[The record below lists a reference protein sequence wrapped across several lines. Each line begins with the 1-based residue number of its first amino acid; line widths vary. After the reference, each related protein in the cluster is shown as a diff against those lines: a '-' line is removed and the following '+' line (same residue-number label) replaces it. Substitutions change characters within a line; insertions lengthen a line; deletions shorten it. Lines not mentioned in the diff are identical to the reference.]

1 MSSTEEARDPTSND
15 EVRQAYQQM
24 VQSRKAYRRASG
36 THFEDNAHESFHDAV
51 FDLYDELRARLK
63 RRDVTQDLWEEEKLW
78 PTEPVY
84 QPVAICEECGSYLPA
99 DELKESQLDVG
110 DYCPNCARDNPDR
123 AGRPRLK
130 GEQIPKTDD
139 EGQIVYNYVEGLRS
153 LDQIRNRVEEYTVE
167 YSDALGTHEE
177 VRTQRQLIAPQRLEA
192 VADLLAES
200 MEILGLFPDAE
211 LSNDFELDE
220 VR

>member
-24 VQSRKAYRRASG
+24 VQARKAYRRAAG
-36 THFEDNAHESFHDAV
+36 TEFEDNAHQSFHDAV

-63 RRDVTQDLWEEEKLW
+63 RRDVTQDLWEEEELW

-84 QPVAICEECGSYLPA
+84 ITVALCPA
-99 DELKESQLDVG
+99 CTAYSSLDDESDYSPG
-110 DYCPNCARDNPDR
+110 DTCPNCGGGVLEREN
-123 AGRPRLK
+123 
-130 GEQIPKTDD
+130 IPKTDD
-139 EGQIVYNYVEGLRS
+139 EGQVVYHHVEGLSS
-153 LDQIRNRVEEYTVE
+153 LDQFRNRVEEYTIE

-177 VRTQRQLIAPQRLEA
+177 TRTQHKLLDPQRLEA

-200 MEILGLFPDAE
+200 MEVLGLFPDAE
-211 LSNDFELDE
+211 MSNDFELDE

>member
-1 MSSTEEARDPTSND
+1 MSSTEEARDPTQND

-24 VQSRKAYRRASG
+24 VQARKAYRRASG
-36 THFEDNAHESFHDAV
+36 TQFEDNAHDSFHDTV

-63 RRDVTQDLWEEEKLW
+63 RREVTQELWEEEELW

-84 QPVAICEECGSYLPA
+84 VTVALCPA
-99 DELKESQLDVG
+99 CTAYDSLDDESAYSPG
-110 DYCPNCARDNPDR
+110 DMCPNCGDAVLER
-123 AGRPRLK
+123 
-130 GEQIPKTDD
+130 ETVPKTDD
-139 EGQIVYNYVEGLRS
+139 EGQVVYHHVEGLSS
-153 LDQIRNRVEEYTVE
+153 LDQFRNRVEEYTVE

-177 VRTQRQLIAPQRLEA
+177 VRTQQQLLAAQRLEA

-200 MEILGLFPDAE
+200 MEVLGLFPDAE
-211 LSNDFELDE
+211 LSNDFDLDE